1 MRKSILLSF
10 LCLLCVMVTHATPT
24 TYYIDPSGS
33 PAVKW
38 TSIGGYSLAGS
49 TAYNLS
55 TTNYDQKWT
64 LLSDLTTVYKET
76 NTAGYLRFGS
86 SNSKTGTFK
95 SLTISS
101 ESFKGTITQVKLKLS
116 VTSGATITP
125 SVSVGGTAF
134 TSSKTGNVG
143 TSEEEWIFTGSA
155 SGKIEMKFT
164 GNSNGKQFKIHSL
177 YVTYDPD
184 ATAGGDKP
192 ADPVFYD
199 PAMNEITTDSYTF
212 TDPVSGDI
220 YAEVARDAT
229 PSYSVIPTDAATV
242 DLTSNMY
249 TFTVSKSC
257 AITVSATN
265 ASGTTPKTL
274 NVTVP
279 TGTVEQPTKPYFFDS
294 NSQEI
299 TGSTYAF
306 DSSAGGNIVVMYD
319 TADDNVSYTVT
330 PSNAAT
336 VVQDSSNGTYT
347 FTVTKSCT
355 ISVTAT
361 KGTATATSTLS
372 VTVPKE
378 ISGNTFELV
387 TNTTGVGLGDVIV
400 ITNAKSG
407 TINSMSPT
415 PNTSKGSINQVSG
428 AVTYVDAS
436 TITVDT
442 DKVAVFTVVKGQDAT
457 KFALQYATGEY
468 LTVEANNSGFN
479 SSSTLIA
486 GANCEF
492 DITSSVTKINF
503 TNTGRIIRAYNS
515 GKDFRTYTGTAND
528 PVYLYKLAA
537 PKTSVTLAW
546 DQTEY
551 TANTAFGWE
560 SSEPVLTI
568 TPADLNLT
576 AGGLGIT
583 YDSSAKSVATVSAD
597 ADGNLVVTPVSTG
610 NSTISAVVPN
620 TNTEYKSNTA
630 TFKLTVVA
638 APKVIYADA
647 DGTDFEEN
655 QVVLLPSQI
664 KAGYTFQ
671 VKAPEGYTLGDV
683 NSDQVNNT
691 TITFNDDRTVATVT
705 VTKACVISAKVKKG
719 EQQASRSTTFTVSE
733 KALGDAN
740 INWSAEFYVYD
751 LATGLWKNEPQLI
764 NNDKLTVTYG
774 TSDPSIV
781 TIDANGKVTVA
792 GNQGSAQITATVQGT
807 DDYNTTTVSAT
818 VRVTDST
825 APAGYDVFEMVT
837 KLDQLK
843 ENEQFIVVTGEPYEG
858 SYYAVSPYRHIDT
871 AVRNYYQAT
880 AVEIPENGD
889 GTVLLVA
896 DDANV
901 LRLSKQYDTNNTDA
915 SYPYLFQVMNPNKD
929 LNGDGEIY
937 DGEPTVAKGNNER
950 INGRYIQVQK
960 AKLFSFVDLPENI
973 ADRGTMNGNV
983 QVLDPDVM
991 EGYVEKDYLFASGAK
1006 SKDYLKPFINKGEMM
1021 LFGKDIYDKDDKQTK
1036 DRQYIFRFNPVGNV
1050 IHFNLYEAD
1059 IKYDSETRSKTTTYP
1074 VRLYRLAKRVEKPS
1088 ITVYPEEP
1096 VPSDVAYQRGIVF
1109 NNKVRVVV
1117 EKNPKT
1123 SAEAKMMRTWQHIG
1137 HNPALPDYTA
1147 VDANKVTIF
1156 VDGHVVTSE
1165 TGEFI
1170 RYIDPDFN
1178 DETATRTLFAVS
1190 RLDDVYSES
1199 AEARFQFRASAPT
1212 LTKVSDGDNGSINVR
1227 VSRPASYTLGA
1238 KLFYVISDNDAK
1250 PSVTFN
1256 LDGSVAA
1263 STGTE
1268 VIAWTGDAADT
1279 TTGIVNIPEGQSLWV
1294 GAFKAGYT
1302 PTIVPFNNNTV
1313 YPECR
1318 PMQLLRLT
1326 DAGRK
1331 AIDAAS
1337 IMGADYDAAK
1347 DIYVNYRNDLVAEDG
1362 TVADSDNHYHY
1373 LIQRDHTYGQELNRK
1388 VTIKQISEQQF
1399 RAVFGPDNTE
1409 VAPEYAKNFLW
1420 TSDYYVFAL
1429 DTESF
1434 KANFDATANVEINN
1448 VRVDGPELTYTALQ
1462 NTFKRRATN
1471 ADGSFVEGAAEEDVT
1486 YYGAM
1491 LENKGRLGSKFL
1503 TTTLKYQVDEVDYE
1517 TSTETEVVPL
1527 IPSAYGFTY
1536 EYEYGQDPSNT
1547 LANEVEQGKEF
1558 AKFRIESSIDGK
1570 PAVEVLAPAADI
1582 KARHL
1587 DLVFKFRRP
1596 NISPLILQNYDI
1608 YYTINFNRLDTTD
1621 PSNPVRTLVVGS
1633 GVYADNEVDMSN
1645 DDAVYRVR
1653 IDDVNPLSTIN
1664 PEIQIE
1670 KCTFV
1675 GNSANTTYG
1684 QFASNFGPQMIQ
1696 APAPNNSKATPMS
1709 VSELWISKA
1718 PARESDG
1725 KQVADWMYIGHKDLA
1740 ADDVVIT
1747 DSDGKETKITP
1758 YFFHYETYIPD
1769 TDYYNSYEYLVKHDE
1784 TTHIAPED
1792 ASHPY
1797 YSDEK
1802 LGSSNINVSY
1812 DPMRYTLIARDFPY
1826 DVNGVATTPSV
1837 VISPV
1842 YLFGYAADITAEPQT
1857 DAEGRAMI
1865 TLITPAEGT
1874 VSATAA
1880 SDKAPARRAVT
1891 GTSAPS
1897 SATYPMPHT
1906 GDTDMSHESLLDLT
1920 AATNYKVVKGGIYE
1934 TTSDKPV
1941 MTGIED
1947 VIGDNASGA
1956 AVEQYYNL
1964 QGLPAAHPDHGI
1976 YIRVLNGKAT
1986 KVKK

>member
-24 TYYIDPSGS
+24 TYEINSG
-33 PAVKW
+33 KW
-38 TSIGGYSLAGS
+38 DQTVSYNKSITWNGKA
-49 TAYNLS
+49 
-55 TTNYDQKWT
+55 WT
-64 LLSDLTTVYKET
+64 LTINNESATHSRQGTTYI
-76 NTAGYLRFGS
+76 YFGA
-86 SNSKTGTFK
+86 K
-95 SLTISS
+95 
-101 ESFKGTITQVKLKLS
+101 
-116 VTSGATITP
+116 TSGKNFTELTFTSSAFSGVITNVKVDAK
-125 SVSVGGTAF
+125 VSGTEAQLTPKVTVGGTEF
-134 TSSKTGNVG
+134 TSTSTGTLG
-143 TSEEEWIFTGSA
+143 TTRSARSFSGSA
-155 SGKIEMKFT
+155 SGNIVIEFSGDSKT
-164 GNSNGKQFKIHSL
+164 KQLQVYAIS
-177 YVTYDPD
+177 VTYDPD
-184 ATAGGDKP
+184 ATVGGDKP
-192 ADPVFYD
+192 AAPDFFDSNYD
-199 PAMNEITTDSYTF
+199 EITTDSYTF
-212 TDPVSGDI
+212 TDPAGGEI
-220 YAEVARDAT
+220 YAVVADGAT
-229 PSYSVIPTDAATV
+229 ASYTVTPDDAATV
-242 DLTSNMY
+242 DLTSNKY
-249 TFTVSKSC
+249 TFTVTKSC

-265 ASGTTPKTL
+265 DYGTTSKTL

-279 TGTVEQPTKPYFFDS
+279 AGTVEQPTKPFFLDS
-294 NSQEI
+294 KSQDI

-306 DSSAGGNIVVMYD
+306 DSSAGGNIVAMYD

-347 FTVTKSCT
+347 FTVTKSCS

-361 KGTATATSTLS
+361 KGTATATATLS

-415 PNTSKGSINQVSG
+415 PNTSKGSIDQVSG
-428 AVTYVDAS
+428 AVTYVDAN

-457 KFALQYATGEY
+457 KFALQYATGDY
-468 LTVEANNSGFN
+468 LTVEDNNSGFN

-492 DITSSVTKINF
+492 DITSSVTKIKF

-528 PVYLYKLAA
+528 QVYLYKLAA

-546 DQTEY
+546 DQAEY

-583 YDSSAKSVATVSAD
+583 YDSSAKSVATVAAD

-620 TNTEYKSNTA
+620 SNAEYKSNTA
-630 TFKLTVVA
+630 TFTLHVTA
-638 APKVIYADA
+638 APKVIYANA

-664 KAGYTFQ
+664 KAGYTFLI
-671 VKAPEGYTLGDV
+671 KAPEGYTLGDV

-691 TITFNDDRTVATVT
+691 TITFNDDRTVATIV

-719 EQQASRSTTFTVSE
+719 EQQASRGTTFTVSE

-740 INWSAEFYVYD
+740 INWSAEFYAYD

-781 TIDANGKVTVA
+781 TIDANGKVTIA

-825 APAGYDVFEMVT
+825 APAGYDVFEMLT

-843 ENEQFIVVTGEPYEG
+843 ENEQFIVVSGDPFKG
-858 SYYAVSPYRHIDT
+858 VYYACSPYQFEDKD
-871 AVRNYYQAT
+871 YYSAT
-880 AVEIPENGD
+880 AVELPENGD
-889 GTVLLVA
+889 GTVLFVA

-901 LRLSKQYDTNNTDA
+901 LRLSKQYDTNNTNA
-915 SYPYLFQVMNPNKD
+915 SYPYLFQVMNHD
-929 LNGDGEIY
+929 AE
-937 DGEPTVAKGNNER
+937 
-950 INGRYIQVQK
+950 INGRYIQVKK

-983 QVLDPDVM
+983 RVLDPDVI
-991 EGYVEKDYLFASGAK
+991 EGYVEKDYINNTSTFGEFL
-1006 SKDYLKPFINKGEMM
+1006 NKGEVI
-1021 LFGKDIYDKDDKQTK
+1021 FNGTGTEKNK
-1036 DRQYIFRFNPVGNV
+1036 QYIFRFNPEGKA
-1050 IHFNLYEAD
+1050 IHFNLYAVD
-1059 IKYDSETRSKTTTYP
+1059 TTYDPTTHSKQSTYP

-1088 ITVYPEEP
+1088 ITVYPEDP

-1212 LTKVSDGDNGSINVR
+1212 ITKVSDGDNGSINVR

-1256 LDGSVAA
+1256 LDGNVAA

-1326 DAGRK
+1326 DAGRT
-1331 AIDAAS
+1331 AIDAAT
-1337 IMGADYDAAK
+1337 IMGVDYDAAK

-1399 RAVFGPDNTE
+1399 RAVFGPNNTE

-1434 KANFDATANVEINN
+1434 KANFDATAKVEINN
-1448 VRVDGPELTYTALQ
+1448 VRVYGPELTYTALQ

-1471 ADGSFVEGAAEEDVT
+1471 ADGSFVEGEEEKDVT

-1503 TTTLKYQVDEVDYE
+1503 TATLKYMVDDVYYE

-1536 EYEYGQDPSNT
+1536 EYEYDQDLDNT
-1547 LANEVEQGKEF
+1547 LSKEVENGKEF
-1558 AKFRIESSIDGK
+1558 AKFRIESSIEGK
-1570 PAVEVLAPAADI
+1570 PSVDVIAPAADI

-1608 YYTINFNRLDTTD
+1608 YYTIDFNRVDTTD
-1621 PSNPVRTLVVGS
+1621 PSNPVRTLVAGS

-1653 IDDVNPLSTIN
+1653 IDDVNPMSTIN

-1709 VSELWISKA
+1709 ISELWISKA
-1718 PARESDG
+1718 PKREVDG
-1725 KQVADWMYIGHKDLA
+1725 KPVADWMYIGHKDLT
-1740 ADDVVIT
+1740 ADDVIIT
-1747 DSDGKETKITP
+1747 DSDGRQTKITP

-1769 TDYYNSYEYLVKHDE
+1769 TEYYNSYEYLVKHDE
-1784 TTHIAPED
+1784 TTHNAPDD

-1802 LGSSNINVSY
+1802 LGWSNTNVSY

-1826 DVNGVATTPSV
+1826 DANGVATTPSV

-1874 VSATAA
+1874 ISATAA

-1920 AATNYKVVKGGIYE
+1920 SATNYIVVKGGIYE

-1956 AVEQYYNL
+1956 GDELYYNL
-1964 QGLPAAHPDHGI
+1964 QGLPTAHPDHGI

>member
-24 TYYIDPSGS
+24 TYKAGDGNWVSLGASKEFSFNKEISLTSPSS
-33 PAVKW
+33 NPKW
-38 TSIGGYSLAGS
+38 IVTCDNSS
-49 TAYNLS
+49 
-55 TTNYDQKWT
+55 
-64 LLSDLTTVYKET
+64 VYKVT
-76 NTAGYLRFGS
+76 QNSRANLCFGS
-86 SNSKTGTFK
+86 GNNPFSEYVKFTTTGFKGVISNVTIVAMVSNSA
-95 SLTISS
+95 
-101 ESFKGTITQVKLKLS
+101 
-116 VTSGATITP
+116 ATITP
-125 SVSVGGTAF
+125 TVTVGGQEL
-134 TSSKTGNVG
+134 TSNKSTNLG
-143 TSEEEWIFTGSA
+143 TSKETRSFAPASDSKVSGELVINFSGRTG
-155 SGKIEMKFT
+155 GKNLLIY
-164 GNSNGKQFKIHSL
+164 SIS
-177 YVTYDPD
+177 VTYDPD
-184 ATAGGDKP
+184 ATVGGGDKP
-192 ADPVFYD
+192 AAPVFYD

-212 TDPVSGDI
+212 TDPAGGEIMIDGYENSASITYV
-220 YAEVARDAT
+220 VT
-229 PSYSVIPTDAATV
+229 PSDAAT
-242 DLTSNMY
+242 
-249 TFTVSKSC
+249 
-257 AITVSATN
+257 
-265 ASGTTPKTL
+265 
-274 NVTVP
+274 
-279 TGTVEQPTKPYFFDS
+279 FD
-294 NSQEI
+294 NDI
-299 TGSTYAF
+299 
-306 DSSAGGNIVVMYD
+306 
-319 TADDNVSYTVT
+319 
-330 PSNAAT
+330 
-336 VVQDSSNGTYT
+336 

-361 KGTATATSTLS
+361 KGTATATATLS

-378 ISGNTFELV
+378 ISRNTFELV
-387 TNTTGVGLGDVIV
+387 TSTDDIVIGAEYVIV
-400 ITNAKSG
+400 TG
-407 TINSMSPT
+407 TSSLYGMSPT
-415 PNTSKGSINQVSG
+415 PLTAVGTILAVPDAITENNDNTIE
-428 AVTYVDAS
+428 
-436 TITVDT
+436 VDT
-442 DKVAVFTVVKGQDAT
+442 DKVAVLTLVKGKT
-457 KFALQYATGEY
+457 NYALQYPSGKY
-468 LTVEANNSGFN
+468 LSASSSANNKSLN
-479 SSSTLIA
+479 ST
-486 GANCEF
+486 ANA
-492 DITSSVTKINF
+492 DDAAADLTITPTNQKYPIKF
-503 TNTGRIIRAYNS
+503 TNPSRYIRAN
-515 GKDFRTYTGTAND
+515 GTTDFRTYQGYSTGSA
-528 PVYLYKLAA
+528 VYLYKRSA

-546 DQTEY
+546 DKAEY

-568 TPADLNLT
+568 TPAELT
-576 AGGLGIT
+576 AKGLGIT
-583 YDSSAKSVATVSAD
+583 YNSSATSVATVAAD

-610 NSTISAVVPN
+610 TSTISAVVPN

-664 KAGYTFQ
+664 KAGYTFLI
-671 VKAPEGYTLGDV
+671 KAPEGYTLGDV

-719 EQQASRSTTFTVSE
+719 EQQASLGTTFTVSE
-733 KALGDAN
+733 KVLGDAN
-740 INWSAEFYVYD
+740 INWSAEFYAYD

-781 TIDANGKVTVA
+781 TIDANGKVTIA

-825 APAGYDVFEMVT
+825 APAGYDVFEMLT

-843 ENEQFIVVTGEPYEG
+843 ENEQFIVVSGDPVKG
-858 SYYAVSPYRHIDT
+858 VYYACSPYQFEDKD
-871 AVRNYYQAT
+871 YYSAT
-880 AVEIPENGD
+880 AVELPENGD
-889 GTVLLVA
+889 GTVLFVA

-901 LRLSKQYDTNNTDA
+901 LRLSKQYDTNNTNA
-915 SYPYLFQVMNPNKD
+915 SYPYLFQVMNHD
-929 LNGDGEIY
+929 TE
-937 DGEPTVAKGNNER
+937 
-950 INGRYIQVQK
+950 INGRYIQVK
-960 AKLFSFVDLPENI
+960 RAKLFSFVDLPENI

-983 QVLDPDVM
+983 RVLDPDVI
-991 EGYVEKDYLFASGAK
+991 EGYVEKDYINNTSTFGEFL
-1006 SKDYLKPFINKGEMM
+1006 NKGEVI
-1021 LFGKDIYDKDDKQTK
+1021 FNGTGTEKNK
-1036 DRQYIFRFNPVGNV
+1036 QYIFRFNPVGNA
-1050 IHFNLYEAD
+1050 IHFNLYAVD
-1059 IKYDSETRSKTTTYP
+1059 TTYDPTTHSKQSTYP

-1212 LTKVSDGDNGSINVR
+1212 ITKVSDGDNGSINVR

-1256 LDGSVAA
+1256 LDGNVAA

-1326 DAGRK
+1326 DAGRT
-1331 AIDAAS
+1331 AIDAAT
-1337 IMGADYDAAK
+1337 IMGVDYDAAK

-1399 RAVFGPDNTE
+1399 RAVFGPNNTE

-1434 KANFDATANVEINN
+1434 KANFDATAKVEINN

-1471 ADGSFVEGAAEEDVT
+1471 ADGSFVEGEEEKDVT

-1503 TTTLKYQVDEVDYE
+1503 TATLKYMVDDVYYE

-1536 EYEYGQDPSNT
+1536 EYEYDQDLDNT
-1547 LANEVEQGKEF
+1547 LSKEVENGKEF
-1558 AKFRIESSIDGK
+1558 AKFRIESSIEGK
-1570 PAVEVLAPAADI
+1570 PSVDVIAPAADI

-1608 YYTINFNRLDTTD
+1608 YYTIDFNRVDTTD
-1621 PSNPVRTLVVGS
+1621 PSNPVRTLVAGS

-1653 IDDVNPLSTIN
+1653 IDDVNPMSTIN

-1696 APAPNNSKATPMS
+1696 ALAPNNSKATPMS
-1709 VSELWISKA
+1709 ISELWISKA
-1718 PARESDG
+1718 PKREVDG

-1769 TDYYNSYEYLVKHDE
+1769 TEYYNSYEYLVKHDE
-1784 TTHIAPED
+1784 TTHIAPDD

-1826 DVNGVATTPSV
+1826 DANGVATTPSV

-1874 VSATAA
+1874 ISATAA

-1920 AATNYKVVKGGIYE
+1920 SATNYIVVKGGIYE

-1956 AVEQYYNL
+1956 GDELYYNL
-1964 QGLPAAHPDHGI
+1964 QGLPTAHPDHGI

>member
-1 MRKSILLSF
+1 
-10 LCLLCVMVTHATPT
+10 MVTHATPT
-24 TYYIDPSGS
+24 TYEIKNGDWNQTVSYDKPITWSS
-33 PAVKW
+33 KSW
-38 TSIGGYSLAGS
+38 TITVSNTNASKGR
-49 TAYNLS
+49 NS
-55 TTNYDQKWT
+55 TTN
-64 LLSDLTTVYKET
+64 VY
-76 NTAGYLRFGS
+76 FGAS
-86 SNSKTGTFK
+86 
-95 SLTISS
+95 
-101 ESFKGTITQVKLKLS
+101 
-116 VTSGATITP
+116 TSGKNFTWLKFTSSAFSGVITNVKVDAK
-125 SVSVGGTAF
+125 VSGTEAQLTPKVTVGGTEF
-134 TSSKTGNVG
+134 TSTSTGTLG
-143 TSEEEWIFTGSA
+143 TTRSARSFSGSA
-155 SGKIEMKFT
+155 SGNIVIEFSGDSKT
-164 GNSNGKQFKIHSL
+164 KQLQVYAIS
-177 YVTYDPD
+177 VTYDPD
-184 ATAGGDKP
+184 ATVGGDKP
-192 ADPVFYD
+192 AAPVFYD

-212 TDPVSGDI
+212 TDPVGGEI

-265 ASGTTPKTL
+265 ASGTTSKTL

-279 TGTVEQPTKPYFFDS
+279 AGTVEQPTKPIFTDS
-294 NSQEI
+294 GLTDI
-299 TGSTYAF
+299 TSSSYAF
-306 DSSAGGNIVVMYD
+306 DSSAGGNIVAMYD

-361 KGTATATSTLS
+361 KGTATATATLS

-415 PNTSKGSINQVSG
+415 PNTSKGSIDQVSG

-457 KFALQYATGEY
+457 KFALQYVTGEY
-468 LTVEANNSGFN
+468 LTVEGDNSGFN

-492 DITSSVTKINF
+492 DITSSVTKIKF

-528 PVYLYKLAA
+528 QVYLYKLAA

-546 DQTEY
+546 DKAEY

-568 TPADLNLT
+568 TPAELT
-576 AGGLGIT
+576 AKGLGIT
-583 YDSSAKSVATVSAD
+583 YNSSATSVATVAAD

-620 TNTEYKSNTA
+620 SNAEYKSNTA
-630 TFKLTVVA
+630 TFTLHVTA
-638 APKVIYADA
+638 APKVIYANA

-664 KAGYTFQ
+664 KAGYTFLI
-671 VKAPEGYTLGDV
+671 KAPEGYTLGDV

-691 TITFNDDRTVATVT
+691 TITFNDDRTVATIV

-719 EQQASRSTTFTVSE
+719 EQQASRGTTFTVSE

-740 INWSAEFYVYD
+740 INWSAEFYAYD

-781 TIDANGKVTVA
+781 TIDANGKVTIA

-843 ENEQFIVVTGEPYEG
+843 ENEQFIVVSGDPFKG
-858 SYYAVSPYRHIDT
+858 VYYACSPYQFEDKD
-871 AVRNYYQAT
+871 YYSAT
-880 AVEIPENGD
+880 AVELPENGD
-889 GTVLLVA
+889 GTVLFVA

-901 LRLSKQYDTNNTDA
+901 LRLSKQYDTNNTNA
-915 SYPYLFQVMNPNKD
+915 SYPYLFQVMNHD
-929 LNGDGEIY
+929 TE
-937 DGEPTVAKGNNER
+937 
-950 INGRYIQVQK
+950 INGRYIQVK
-960 AKLFSFVDLPENI
+960 RAKLFSFVDLPENI

-983 QVLDPDVM
+983 RVLDPDVI
-991 EGYVEKDYLFASGAK
+991 EGYVEKDYINNTSTFGEFL
-1006 SKDYLKPFINKGEMM
+1006 NKGEVI
-1021 LFGKDIYDKDDKQTK
+1021 FNGTGTEKNK
-1036 DRQYIFRFNPVGNV
+1036 QYIFRFNHVGNA
-1050 IHFNLYEAD
+1050 IHFNLYAVD
-1059 IKYDSETRSKTTTYP
+1059 TSYDPTTHSKQSTYP

-1199 AEARFQFRASAPT
+1199 AEARFQFRAAAPT
-1212 LTKVSDGDNGSINVR
+1212 ITKVSDGDNGSINVR

-1256 LDGSVAA
+1256 LDGSVTA

-1326 DAGRK
+1326 DAGRT
-1331 AIDAAS
+1331 AIDAAG

-1388 VTIKQISEQQF
+1388 VTIKQISEEQF
-1399 RAVFGPDNTE
+1399 RAVFGPNNTE

-1434 KANFDATANVEINN
+1434 KANFDATAKVEINN

-1503 TTTLKYQVDEVDYE
+1503 TTTLKYLVDDVDYE

-1536 EYEYGQDPSNT
+1536 EYEYDQDLDNT
-1547 LANEVEQGKEF
+1547 LSKEVENGKEF
-1558 AKFRIESSIDGK
+1558 AKFRVESSIEGK

-1608 YYTINFNRLDTTD
+1608 YYTIDFNRVDTTD
-1621 PSNPVRTLVVGS
+1621 PANPVRTLVAGS

-1653 IDDVNPLSTIN
+1653 IDDVNPMSTIN

-1842 YLFGYAADITAEPQT
+1842 YLFGYAADITAKPQT

-1956 AVEQYYNL
+1956 GDELYYNL
-1964 QGLPAAHPDHGI
+1964 QGLPTAHPDHGI

>member
-24 TYYIDPSGS
+24 TYVAGNGNW
-33 PAVKW
+33 V
-38 TSIGGYSLAGS
+38 SIGGKDFSFDKEISLS
-49 TAYNLS
+49 SSY
-55 TTNYDQKWT
+55 TTPKWIVT
-64 LLSDLTTVYKET
+64 CDNSSVYKATENKKT
-76 NTAGYLRFGS
+76 NLCFGS
-86 SNSKTGTFK
+86 GKNPFSEYVKFTTTG
-95 SLTISS
+95 
-101 ESFKGTITQVKLKLS
+101 FKGVISNVTIVAMVGT
-116 VTSGATITP
+116 TAATITP
-125 SVSVGGTAF
+125 TVTVGGQEL
-134 TSSKTGNVG
+134 TSNKSGNLG
-143 TSEEEWIFTGSA
+143 KSQETRSFEQA
-155 SGKIEMKFT
+155 SGSKVSGELVINFSGSTGGTNLKIY
-164 GNSNGKQFKIHSL
+164 SIS
-177 YVTYDPD
+177 VTYDPD
-184 ATAGGDKP
+184 ATVGGDKP
-192 ADPVFYD
+192 AAPVFYD
-199 PAMNEITTDSYTF
+199 PAMSEITTDSYTF
-212 TDPVSGDI
+212 TDPVGGEI

-249 TFTVSKSC
+249 TFTVTKSC

-265 ASGTTPKTL
+265 DYGTTPKTL

-294 NSQEI
+294 NSQDI

-306 DSSAGGNIVVMYD
+306 DSSAGGNIVAMYD

-347 FTVTKSCT
+347 FTVTKSCS

-361 KGTATATSTLS
+361 KGTATATATLS

-378 ISGNTFELV
+378 ISRNTFELV
-387 TNTTGVGLGDVIV
+387 TSTDDIVIGAEYVIV
-400 ITNAKSG
+400 TG
-407 TINSMSPT
+407 TSSLYGMSPT
-415 PNTSKGSINQVSG
+415 PLTAVGTILAVPDAITENNDNTIE
-428 AVTYVDAS
+428 
-436 TITVDT
+436 VDT
-442 DKVAVFTVVKGQDAT
+442 DKVAVLTLVKGKT
-457 KFALQYATGEY
+457 NYALQYPSGKY
-468 LTVEANNSGFN
+468 LSASSSANNKSLN
-479 SSSTLIA
+479 ST
-486 GANCEF
+486 ANA
-492 DITSSVTKINF
+492 DDAAADLTITPTNQKYPIKF
-503 TNTGRIIRAYNS
+503 TNPSRYIRAN
-515 GKDFRTYTGTAND
+515 GTTDFRTYQGYSTGSA
-528 PVYLYKLAA
+528 VYLYKRSA

-546 DQTEY
+546 DQTDY

-583 YDSSAKSVATVSAD
+583 YDSSAKSVATVAAD

-610 NSTISAVVPN
+610 TSTISAVVPN
-620 TNTEYKSNTA
+620 SNAEYKSNTA
-630 TFKLTVVA
+630 TFTLHVTA
-638 APKVIYADA
+638 APKVIYANA

-671 VKAPEGYTLGDV
+671 IKAPEGYTLGDV

-691 TITFNDDRTVATVT
+691 TITFNDDRTVATIV

-719 EQQASRSTTFTVSE
+719 EQQASRGTTFTVSE

-740 INWSAEFYVYD
+740 INWSAEFYAYD
-751 LATGLWKNEPQLI
+751 LATGLWKNEPLLI
-764 NNDKLTVTYG
+764 NNAKLTVTYG

-781 TIDANGKVTVA
+781 TIDANGKVTIA

-843 ENEQFIVVTGEPYEG
+843 ENEQFIVVSGDPFNSVYYACSPYQYEG
-858 SYYAVSPYRHIDT
+858 KDYYS
-871 AVRNYYQAT
+871 AT
-880 AVEIPENGD
+880 AVELPENGD
-889 GTVLLVA
+889 GTVLFVA

-901 LRLSKQYDTNNTDA
+901 LRLSKQYDTNNTNA
-915 SYPYLFQVMNPNKD
+915 SYPYLFQVMNHD
-929 LNGDGEIY
+929 AEIS
-937 DGEPTVAKGNNER
+937 
-950 INGRYIQVQK
+950 GRYIQVKK
-960 AKLFSFVDLPENI
+960 AKLFSIVDLPENI

-983 QVLDPDVM
+983 RVLDPDVI
-991 EGYVEKDYLFASGAK
+991 EGYVEKDYINNTSTFGEFL
-1006 SKDYLKPFINKGEMM
+1006 NKGEVI
-1021 LFGKDIYDKDDKQTK
+1021 FNGTGTEKNK
-1036 DRQYIFRFNPVGNV
+1036 QYIFRFNPVGNA
-1050 IHFNLYEAD
+1050 IHFNLYAVD
-1059 IKYDSETRSKTTTYP
+1059 TTYDPTTHSKQSTYP

-1088 ITVYPEEP
+1088 ITVYPEDP

-1212 LTKVSDGDNGSINVR
+1212 ITKVSDGDNGSINVR

-1256 LDGSVAA
+1256 LDGNVAA

-1326 DAGRK
+1326 DAGRT
-1331 AIDAAS
+1331 AIDAAT
-1337 IMGADYDAAK
+1337 IMGVDYDAAK

-1399 RAVFGPDNTE
+1399 RAVFGPNNTE

-1434 KANFDATANVEINN
+1434 KANFDATANVVINN

-1471 ADGSFVEGAAEEDVT
+1471 ADGSFVEGEEEKDVT

-1503 TTTLKYQVDEVDYE
+1503 TATLKYMVDDVYYE

-1536 EYEYGQDPSNT
+1536 EYEYDQDLDNT
-1547 LANEVEQGKEF
+1547 LSKEVENGKEF
-1558 AKFRIESSIDGK
+1558 AKFRIESSIEGK
-1570 PAVEVLAPAADI
+1570 PSVDVIAPAADI

-1608 YYTINFNRLDTTD
+1608 YYTIDFNRVDTTD
-1621 PSNPVRTLVVGS
+1621 PSNPVRTLVAGS

-1653 IDDVNPLSTIN
+1653 IDDVNPMSTIN

-1709 VSELWISKA
+1709 ISELWISKA
-1718 PARESDG
+1718 PKREVDG
-1725 KQVADWMYIGHKDLA
+1725 KPVADWMYIGHKDLT
-1740 ADDVVIT
+1740 ADDVIIT
-1747 DSDGKETKITP
+1747 DSDGRQTKITP

-1769 TDYYNSYEYLVKHDE
+1769 TEYYNSYEYLVKHDE
-1784 TTHIAPED
+1784 TTHNAPDD

-1802 LGSSNINVSY
+1802 LGWSNTNVSY

-1826 DVNGVATTPSV
+1826 DANGVATTPSV

-1865 TLITPAEGT
+1865 TLITPVEGT
-1874 VSATAA
+1874 ISATAA

-1920 AATNYKVVKGGIYE
+1920 SATNYIVVKGGIYE

-1956 AVEQYYNL
+1956 GDEQYYNL
-1964 QGLPAAHPDHGI
+1964 QGLPATHPDHGI

>member
-24 TYYIDPSGS
+24 TYVAGNGNW
-33 PAVKW
+33 V
-38 TSIGGYSLAGS
+38 SIGGKDFSFDKEISLS
-49 TAYNLS
+49 SSY
-55 TTNYDQKWT
+55 TTPKWIVT
-64 LLSDLTTVYKET
+64 CDNSSVYKVTENKKT
-76 NTAGYLRFGS
+76 NLCFGS
-86 SNSKTGTFK
+86 SKNPFSEYVKFTTTG
-95 SLTISS
+95 
-101 ESFKGTITQVKLKLS
+101 FKGVISNVTIVAMVGT
-116 VTSGATITP
+116 TAATITP
-125 SVSVGGTAF
+125 TVTVGGQEL
-134 TSSKTGNVG
+134 TSNKSGNLG
-143 TSEEEWIFTGSA
+143 KSQETRSFEPA
-155 SGKIEMKFT
+155 SGSKVSGELVINFSGSTGGTNLKIY
-164 GNSNGKQFKIHSL
+164 SIS
-177 YVTYDPD
+177 VTYDPD
-184 ATAGGDKP
+184 ATVGGDKP
-192 ADPVFYD
+192 AAPDFFDSNYD
-199 PAMNEITTDSYTF
+199 EITTDSYTF
-212 TDPVSGDI
+212 TDPAGGEI
-220 YAEVARDAT
+220 YAVVADGAT
-229 PSYSVIPTDAATV
+229 ASYTVTPDDAATV
-242 DLTSNMY
+242 DLTSNKY
-249 TFTVSKSC
+249 TFTVTKSC

-265 ASGTTPKTL
+265 DYGTTSKTL

-279 TGTVEQPTKPYFFDS
+279 AGTVEQPTKPFFLDS
-294 NSQEI
+294 KSQDI

-306 DSSAGGNIVVMYD
+306 DSSAGGNIVAMYD

-361 KGTATATSTLS
+361 KGTTTATATLN
-372 VTVPKE
+372 VTVPKASTNE
-378 ISGNTFELV
+378 TFVLV
-387 TNTTGVGLGDVIV
+387 TKQSDIEVGGVYI
-400 ITNAKSG
+400 ITSATSG
-407 TINSMSPT
+407 TIKSMSPT
-415 PNTSKGSINQVSG
+415 PRSNNGEIT
-428 AVTYVDAS
+428 AVTDGITYVDAS
-436 TITVDT
+436 TLTVDT
-442 DKVAVFTVVKGQDAT
+442 DKVAVFTIEEGSSNFALKYASGQYLSVPGTSTKSFNSASTAKAAEADAT
-457 KFALQYATGEY
+457 INQGSKYAT
-468 LTVEANNSGFN
+468 
-479 SSSTLIA
+479 
-486 GANCEF
+486 
-492 DITSSVTKINF
+492 INF
-503 TNTGRIIRAYNS
+503 TKNNKIVY
-515 GKDFRTYTGTAND
+515 FTGTAFRSYANSNSSN
-528 PVYLYKLAA
+528 VYLYKLGK
-537 PKTSVTLAW
+537 PKTTVTLEW
-546 DQTEY
+546 DKEKYSINET
-551 TANTAFGWE
+551 FGWE
-560 SSEPVLTI
+560 SSEPMLTI
-568 TPADLNLT
+568 TPAELNLT
-576 AGGLGIT
+576 AKDLGVT
-583 YDSSAKSVATVSAD
+583 YSSSATSKATVAAD
-597 ADGNLVVTPVSTG
+597 DNGNLVVTPVAAGTT
-610 NSTISAVVPN
+610 TITASVPSAN
-620 TNTEYKSNTA
+620 KEYKAEPAMFTLNITS
-630 TFKLTVVA
+630 
-638 APKVIYADA
+638 APDPIF
-647 DGTDFEEN
+647 TDDRYNPFTEN
-655 QVVLLPSQI
+655 QVVLKPSQFTV
-664 KAGYTFQ
+664 GYTLI
-671 VKAPEGYTLGDV
+671 VKAPDGFTLGEV
-683 NSDQVNNT
+683 RVEPKGTSSVTFSGTNNAAS
-691 TITFNDDRTVATVT
+691 VV
-705 VTKACVISAKVKKG
+705 VYQACKVYAKLKKG
-719 EQQASRSTTFTVSE
+719 EVESSRAVGFTISQIE
-733 KALGDAN
+733 LPKADVK
-740 INWSAEFYVYD
+740 WSADFYSYD
-751 LATGLWKNEPQLI
+751 LAKDIWKNDPQFI
-764 NNDKLTVTYG
+764 NNNNLPVTFS

-781 TIDANGKVTVA
+781 TIDANGKVTIA

-825 APAGYDVFEMVT
+825 APAGYDVFEMLT

-843 ENEQFIVVTGEPYEG
+843 ENEQFIVVSGDPIKG
-858 SYYAVSPYRHIDT
+858 VYYACSPYQFEDKD
-871 AVRNYYQAT
+871 YYSAT
-880 AVEIPENGD
+880 AVELPENGD
-889 GTVLLVA
+889 GTVLFVA

-901 LRLSKQYDTNNTDA
+901 LRLSKQYDTNNTNA
-915 SYPYLFQVMNPNKD
+915 SYPYLFQVMNHD
-929 LNGDGEIY
+929 AEIS
-937 DGEPTVAKGNNER
+937 
-950 INGRYIQVQK
+950 GRYIQVK
-960 AKLFSFVDLPENI
+960 RAKLFSFVDLPENI

-983 QVLDPDVM
+983 RVLDPDVI
-991 EGYVEKDYLFASGAK
+991 EGYVEKDYINNTSTFGEFL
-1006 SKDYLKPFINKGEMM
+1006 NKGEVI
-1021 LFGKDIYDKDDKQTK
+1021 FNGTGTEKNK
-1036 DRQYIFRFNPVGNV
+1036 QYIFRFNPEGNA
-1050 IHFNLYEAD
+1050 IHFNLYAVD
-1059 IKYDSETRSKTTTYP
+1059 TTYDPTTHSKQSTYP

-1088 ITVYPEEP
+1088 ITVYPEDP

-1212 LTKVSDGDNGSINVR
+1212 ITKVSDGDNGSINVR

-1263 STGTE
+1263 STGTK

-1326 DAGRK
+1326 DAGRT
-1331 AIDAAS
+1331 AIDAAT

-1399 RAVFGPDNTE
+1399 RAVFGPNNTE

-1434 KANFDATANVEINN
+1434 KANFDATAKVEINN
-1448 VRVDGPELTYTALQ
+1448 VRVYGPELTYTALQ

-1471 ADGSFVEGAAEEDVT
+1471 ADGSFVEGEEEKDVT

-1503 TTTLKYQVDEVDYE
+1503 TATLKYIVDDVYYE

-1536 EYEYGQDPSNT
+1536 EYEYDQDLDNT
-1547 LANEVEQGKEF
+1547 LSKEVENGKEF
-1558 AKFRIESSIDGK
+1558 AKFRIESSIEGK
-1570 PAVEVLAPAADI
+1570 PSVDVIAPAADI

-1608 YYTINFNRLDTTD
+1608 YYTIDFNRVDTTD
-1621 PSNPVRTLVVGS
+1621 PSNPVRTLVAGS

-1653 IDDVNPLSTIN
+1653 IDDVNPMSTIN

-1709 VSELWISKA
+1709 ISELWISKA
-1718 PARESDG
+1718 PKREVDG
-1725 KQVADWMYIGHKDLA
+1725 KPVADWMYIGHKDLT
-1740 ADDVVIT
+1740 ADDVIIT
-1747 DSDGKETKITP
+1747 DSDGRQTKITP

-1769 TDYYNSYEYLVKHDE
+1769 TEYYNSYEYLVKHDE
-1784 TTHIAPED
+1784 TTHNAPDD

-1802 LGSSNINVSY
+1802 LGSNNFNVSY

-1826 DVNGVATTPSV
+1826 DANGVATTPSV

-1842 YLFGYAADITAEPQT
+1842 YLFRYAADITAEPQT

-1920 AATNYKVVKGGIYE
+1920 SATNYIVVKGGIYE

-1956 AVEQYYNL
+1956 GDEQYYNL
-1964 QGLPAAHPDHGI
+1964 QGLPATHPDHGI

>member
-24 TYYIDPSGS
+24 TYVAGNGNW
-33 PAVKW
+33 V
-38 TSIGGYSLAGS
+38 SIGGKDFSFDKEISLS
-49 TAYNLS
+49 SSY
-55 TTNYDQKWT
+55 TTPKWIVT
-64 LLSDLTTVYKET
+64 CDNSSVYKATENKKT
-76 NTAGYLRFGS
+76 NLCFGS
-86 SNSKTGTFK
+86 RNNPFSEYVKFTTTG
-95 SLTISS
+95 
-101 ESFKGTITQVKLKLS
+101 FKGVISNVTIVAMVGT
-116 VTSGATITP
+116 TAATITP
-125 SVSVGGTAF
+125 TVTVGGQEL
-134 TSSKTGNVG
+134 TSNKSGNLG
-143 TSEEEWIFTGSA
+143 KSQETRSFEPA
-155 SGKIEMKFT
+155 SGSKVSGELVINFSGSTGGTNLKIY
-164 GNSNGKQFKIHSL
+164 SIS
-177 YVTYDPD
+177 VTYDPD
-184 ATAGGDKP
+184 ATVGGDKP
-192 ADPVFYD
+192 AAPDFFDSNYD
-199 PAMNEITTDSYTF
+199 EITTDSYTF
-212 TDPVSGDI
+212 TDPAGGEI
-220 YAEVARDAT
+220 YAVVADGAT
-229 PSYSVIPTDAATV
+229 ASYTVTPDDAATV
-242 DLTSNMY
+242 DLTSNKY
-249 TFTVSKSC
+249 TFTVTKSC

-265 ASGTTPKTL
+265 DYGTTSKTL

-279 TGTVEQPTKPYFFDS
+279 AGTVEQPTKPFFLDS
-294 NSQEI
+294 KSQDI

-306 DSSAGGNIVVMYD
+306 DSSAGGNIVAMYD

-347 FTVTKSCT
+347 FTVTKSCS

-361 KGTATATSTLS
+361 KGTATATATLS

-378 ISGNTFELV
+378 ISRNTFELV
-387 TNTTGVGLGDVIV
+387 TSTDDIVIGAEYVIV
-400 ITNAKSG
+400 TG
-407 TINSMSPT
+407 TSSLYGMSPT
-415 PNTSKGSINQVSG
+415 PLTAVGTILAVPDAITENNDNTIE
-428 AVTYVDAS
+428 
-436 TITVDT
+436 VDT
-442 DKVAVFTVVKGQDAT
+442 DKVAVLTLVKGKT
-457 KFALQYATGEY
+457 NYALQYPSGKY
-468 LTVEANNSGFN
+468 LSASSSANNKSLN
-479 SSSTLIA
+479 ST
-486 GANCEF
+486 ANA
-492 DITSSVTKINF
+492 DDAAADLTITPTNQKYPIKF
-503 TNTGRIIRAYNS
+503 TNPSRYIRAN
-515 GKDFRTYTGTAND
+515 GTTDFRTYQGYSNGSA
-528 PVYLYKLAA
+528 VYLYKRSA

-546 DQTEY
+546 DQAEY

-583 YDSSAKSVATVSAD
+583 YDSSAKSVATVAAD

-620 TNTEYKSNTA
+620 SNAEYKSNTA
-630 TFKLTVVA
+630 TFTLHVTA
-638 APKVIYADA
+638 APKVIYANA

-664 KAGYTFQ
+664 KAGYTFLI
-671 VKAPEGYTLGDV
+671 KAPEGYTLGDV

-691 TITFNDDRTVATVT
+691 TITFNDDRTVATIV

-719 EQQASRSTTFTVSE
+719 EQQASRGTTFTVSE

-740 INWSAEFYVYD
+740 INWSAEFYAYD

-781 TIDANGKVTVA
+781 TIDANGKVTIA

-825 APAGYDVFEMVT
+825 APAGYDVFEMLT

-843 ENEQFIVVTGEPYEG
+843 ENEQFIVVSGDPFKG
-858 SYYAVSPYRHIDT
+858 VYYACSPYQFEDKD
-871 AVRNYYQAT
+871 YYSAT
-880 AVEIPENGD
+880 AVELPENGD
-889 GTVLLVA
+889 GTVLFVA

-901 LRLSKQYDTNNTDA
+901 LRLSKQYDTNNTNA
-915 SYPYLFQVMNPNKD
+915 SYPYLFQVMNHD
-929 LNGDGEIY
+929 AE
-937 DGEPTVAKGNNER
+937 
-950 INGRYIQVQK
+950 INGRYIQVKK

-983 QVLDPDVM
+983 RVLDPDVI
-991 EGYVEKDYLFASGAK
+991 EGYVEKDYINNTSTFGEFL
-1006 SKDYLKPFINKGEMM
+1006 NKGEVI
-1021 LFGKDIYDKDDKQTK
+1021 FNGTGTEKNK
-1036 DRQYIFRFNPVGNV
+1036 QYIFRFNPEGKA
-1050 IHFNLYEAD
+1050 IHFNLYAVD
-1059 IKYDSETRSKTTTYP
+1059 TTYDPTTHSKQSTYP

-1088 ITVYPEEP
+1088 ITVYPEDP

-1212 LTKVSDGDNGSINVR
+1212 ITKVSDGDNGSINVR

-1326 DAGRK
+1326 DAGRT
-1331 AIDAAS
+1331 AIDAAT
-1337 IMGADYDAAK
+1337 IMGVDYDAAK

-1399 RAVFGPDNTE
+1399 RAVFGPNNTE

-1434 KANFDATANVEINN
+1434 KANFDATAKVEINN
-1448 VRVDGPELTYTALQ
+1448 VRVYGPELTYTALQ

-1471 ADGSFVEGAAEEDVT
+1471 ADGSFVEGEEEKDVT

-1503 TTTLKYQVDEVDYE
+1503 TATLKYMVDDVYYE

-1536 EYEYGQDPSNT
+1536 EYEYDQDLDNT
-1547 LANEVEQGKEF
+1547 LSKEVENGKEF
-1558 AKFRIESSIDGK
+1558 AKFRIESSIEGK
-1570 PAVEVLAPAADI
+1570 PSVDVIAPAADI

-1608 YYTINFNRLDTTD
+1608 YYTIDFNRVDTTD
-1621 PSNPVRTLVVGS
+1621 PSNPVRTLVAGS

-1653 IDDVNPLSTIN
+1653 IDDVNPMSTIN

-1709 VSELWISKA
+1709 ISELWISKA
-1718 PARESDG
+1718 PKREVDG
-1725 KQVADWMYIGHKDLA
+1725 KPVADWMYIGHKDLT
-1740 ADDVVIT
+1740 ADDVIIT
-1747 DSDGKETKITP
+1747 DSDGRQTKITP

-1769 TDYYNSYEYLVKHDE
+1769 TEYYNSYEYLVKHDE
-1784 TTHIAPED
+1784 TTHNAPDD

-1802 LGSSNINVSY
+1802 LGWSNTNVSY

-1826 DVNGVATTPSV
+1826 DANGVATTPSV

-1874 VSATAA
+1874 ISATAA

-1920 AATNYKVVKGGIYE
+1920 SATNYIVVKGGIYE

-1956 AVEQYYNL
+1956 GDELYYNL
-1964 QGLPAAHPDHGI
+1964 QGLPTAHPDHGI

>member
-24 TYYIDPSGS
+24 TYEIKSG
-33 PAVKW
+33 KW
-38 TSIGGYSLAGS
+38 NQTVSFNKSITWNGKA
-49 TAYNLS
+49 
-55 TTNYDQKWT
+55 WT
-64 LLSDLTTVYKET
+64 LTINNESATHSRQGTTYIYFGAKTTGKNFTELTFT
-76 NTAGYLRFGS
+76 S
-86 SNSKTGTFK
+86 SAFTGK
-95 SLTISS
+95 
-101 ESFKGTITQVKLKLS
+101 ITQVK
-116 VTSGATITP
+116 VDACVSGSAAQLTP
-125 SVSVGGTAF
+125 SVKVGTVDFTTTSTETLGTINSARTF
-134 TSSKTGNVG
+134 TGEASGDVVITFSGDSKTNQLQVYGI
-143 TSEEEWIFTGSA
+143 S
-155 SGKIEMKFT
+155 
-164 GNSNGKQFKIHSL
+164 
-177 YVTYDPD
+177 VTYDPD
-184 ATAGGDKP
+184 ATVGGGDKP
-192 ADPVFYD
+192 AAPVFKVGD
-199 PAMNEITTDSYTF
+199 TEITASSYSFTSTTGGTIVVSYDTSATSHDCTIVPEDAATF
-212 TDPVSGDI
+212 TDNNAG
-220 YAEVARDAT
+220 
-229 PSYSVIPTDAATV
+229 
-242 DLTSNMY
+242 NY
-249 TFTVSKSC
+249 TIAVTKSC

-265 ASGTTPKTL
+265 ASGTTSKTL

-279 TGTVEQPTKPYFFDS
+279 AGTVEQPTKPIFTDS
-294 NSQEI
+294 GLTNI
-299 TGSTYAF
+299 TSSSYAF
-306 DSSAGGNIVVMYD
+306 DSSAGGNIVAMYD

-355 ISVTAT
+355 ISVTAR
-361 KGTATATSTLS
+361 KGTATATATLD
-372 VTVPKE
+372 VTVPSA
-378 ISGNTFELV
+378 ITSNTFVLV
-387 TNTTGVGLGDVIV
+387 TESSELELGAKYVIV
-400 ITNAKSG
+400 TNPSKS
-407 TINSMSPT
+407 TISSMSPEL
-415 PNTSKGSINQVSG
+415 VSG
-428 AVTYVDAS
+428 AAIPQISDAVTKPTASDNNTIEVD
-436 TITVDT
+436 IN
-442 DKVAVFTVVKGQDAT
+442 KVAVFTLLKGNDN
-457 KFALQYATGEY
+457 FYVFQYADGENF
-468 LTVEANNSGFN
+468 LSNTDKNAGLSHTKTQTDASAQVTINP
-479 SSSTLIA
+479 SST
-486 GANCEF
+486 NTV
-492 DITSSVTKINF
+492 ITFEKVARRVLK
-503 TNTGRIIRAYNS
+503 AYS
-515 GKDFRTYTGTAND
+515 TQDFRTYNSGSGND
-528 PVYLYKLAA
+528 VYLFKQST

-546 DQTEY
+546 DQAEY

-568 TPADLNLT
+568 TPAELT
-576 AGGLGIT
+576 AKGLGIT
-583 YDSSAKSVATVSAD
+583 YNSSATSVATVAAD

-610 NSTISAVVPN
+610 TSIISAVVPN
-620 TNTEYKSNTA
+620 SNAEYKSNTA
-630 TFKLTVVA
+630 TFTLHVTA
-638 APKVIYADA
+638 APKVIYANA
-647 DGTDFEEN
+647 DGADFEEN

-664 KAGYTFQ
+664 KAGYTFLI
-671 VKAPEGYTLGDV
+671 KAPEGYTLGDV

-691 TITFNDDRTVATVT
+691 TITFNDDRTVATIV

-719 EQQASRSTTFTVSE
+719 EQQASRGTTFTVSE

-740 INWSAEFYVYD
+740 INWSAEFYAYD

-764 NNDKLTVTYG
+764 NNDNLAVTYG
-774 TSDPSIV
+774 SSDELIV
-781 TIDANGKVTVA
+781 TIDAKGKVTIV

-807 DDYNTTTVSAT
+807 DDYNTTTVPAT

-880 AVEIPENGD
+880 AVKIPENGD
-889 GTVLLVA
+889 GTVLFVA

-901 LRLSKQYDTNNTDA
+901 LRLSKQYDTNNTNA
-915 SYPYLFQVMNPNKD
+915 SYPYLFQVMNPDKD
-929 LNGDGEIY
+929 LNGNGEIY
-937 DGEPTVAKGNNER
+937 DGEPTLAKGNNER

-991 EGYVEKDYLFASGAK
+991 EGYVEKDYLFASGAE
-1006 SKDYLKPFINKGEMM
+1006 SKDYLKPFINKGELM
-1021 LFGKDIYDKDDKQTK
+1021 LFGKDIYDSSDGQTK
-1036 DRQYIFRFNPVGNV
+1036 DRQYIFRFNMVGNA

-1059 IKYDSETRSKTTTYP
+1059 IKYDSETRSKITTYP

-1123 SAEAKMMRTWQHIG
+1123 SAEAKMMRTWQHIE

-1212 LTKVSDGDNGSINVR
+1212 ITKVSNGENGSINVR
-1227 VSRPASYTLGA
+1227 ISRPASYTLGA

-1326 DAGRK
+1326 DAGRT
-1331 AIDAAS
+1331 AIDAAG
-1337 IMGADYDAAK
+1337 IMGADYDATK

-1399 RAVFGPDNTE
+1399 RAVFGPNNTE

-1434 KANFDATANVEINN
+1434 KANFDATAKVEINN

-1471 ADGSFVEGAAEEDVT
+1471 ADGSFVEGEEEKDVT

-1503 TTTLKYQVDEVDYE
+1503 TATLKYMVDEVDYE
-1517 TSTETEVVPL
+1517 TATEAEVMPL

-1536 EYEYGQDPSNT
+1536 EYEYDQDLDNT
-1547 LANEVEQGKEF
+1547 LSKEVENGKEF
-1558 AKFRIESSIDGK
+1558 AKFRVESSIEGK

-1608 YYTINFNRLDTTD
+1608 YYTIDFNRVDTTD
-1621 PSNPVRTLVVGS
+1621 PSNPVRTLVAGS

-1653 IDDVNPLSTIN
+1653 IDDVNPMSTIN

-1718 PARESDG
+1718 PKREVDG
-1725 KQVADWMYIGHKDLA
+1725 KPVADWMYIGHKDLA

-1758 YFFHYETYIPD
+1758 YFFHFETYITD
-1769 TDYYNSYEYLVKHDE
+1769 TEYYNSYEYLVKHDE
-1784 TTHIAPED
+1784 TTHNEPED

-1826 DVNGVATTPSV
+1826 DANGVATTPSV

-1920 AATNYKVVKGGIYE
+1920 SATNYIVVKGGIYE

-1956 AVEQYYNL
+1956 GDEQYYNL

>member
-1 MRKSILLSF
+1 M
-10 LCLLCVMVTHATPT
+10 
-24 TYYIDPSGS
+24 
-33 PAVKW
+33 
-38 TSIGGYSLAGS
+38 
-49 TAYNLS
+49 
-55 TTNYDQKWT
+55 
-64 LLSDLTTVYKET
+64 
-76 NTAGYLRFGS
+76 
-86 SNSKTGTFK
+86 
-95 SLTISS
+95 
-101 ESFKGTITQVKLKLS
+101 
-116 VTSGATITP
+116 
-125 SVSVGGTAF
+125 
-134 TSSKTGNVG
+134 
-143 TSEEEWIFTGSA
+143 
-155 SGKIEMKFT
+155 
-164 GNSNGKQFKIHSL
+164 
-177 YVTYDPD
+177 
-184 ATAGGDKP
+184 
-192 ADPVFYD
+192 
-199 PAMNEITTDSYTF
+199 
-212 TDPVSGDI
+212 
-220 YAEVARDAT
+220 
-229 PSYSVIPTDAATV
+229 
-242 DLTSNMY
+242 
-249 TFTVSKSC
+249 
-257 AITVSATN
+257 
-265 ASGTTPKTL
+265 
-274 NVTVP
+274 
-279 TGTVEQPTKPYFFDS
+279 
-294 NSQEI
+294 
-299 TGSTYAF
+299 
-306 DSSAGGNIVVMYD
+306 
-319 TADDNVSYTVT
+319 
-330 PSNAAT
+330 
-336 VVQDSSNGTYT
+336 
-347 FTVTKSCT
+347 
-355 ISVTAT
+355 
-361 KGTATATSTLS
+361 
-372 VTVPKE
+372 
-378 ISGNTFELV
+378 
-387 TNTTGVGLGDVIV
+387 
-400 ITNAKSG
+400 
-407 TINSMSPT
+407 
-415 PNTSKGSINQVSG
+415 
-428 AVTYVDAS
+428 
-436 TITVDT
+436 
-442 DKVAVFTVVKGQDAT
+442 
-457 KFALQYATGEY
+457 
-468 LTVEANNSGFN
+468 
-479 SSSTLIA
+479 
-486 GANCEF
+486 
-492 DITSSVTKINF
+492 
-503 TNTGRIIRAYNS
+503 
-515 GKDFRTYTGTAND
+515 
-528 PVYLYKLAA
+528 
-537 PKTSVTLAW
+537 
-546 DQTEY
+546 
-551 TANTAFGWE
+551 
-560 SSEPVLTI
+560 
-568 TPADLNLT
+568 
-576 AGGLGIT
+576 
-583 YDSSAKSVATVSAD
+583 
-597 ADGNLVVTPVSTG
+597 
-610 NSTISAVVPN
+610 
-620 TNTEYKSNTA
+620 
-630 TFKLTVVA
+630 
-638 APKVIYADA
+638 
-647 DGTDFEEN
+647 
-655 QVVLLPSQI
+655 
-664 KAGYTFQ
+664 
-671 VKAPEGYTLGDV
+671 
-683 NSDQVNNT
+683 
-691 TITFNDDRTVATVT
+691 
-705 VTKACVISAKVKKG
+705 
-719 EQQASRSTTFTVSE
+719 
-733 KALGDAN
+733 
-740 INWSAEFYVYD
+740 
-751 LATGLWKNEPQLI
+751 
-764 NNDKLTVTYG
+764 
-774 TSDPSIV
+774 
-781 TIDANGKVTVA
+781 
-792 GNQGSAQITATVQGT
+792 
-807 DDYNTTTVSAT
+807 
-818 VRVTDST
+818 RVTDST

-915 SYPYLFQVMNPNKD
+915 SYPYLFQVMNPDKD
-929 LNGDGEIY
+929 LNGDGVIY
-937 DGEPTVAKGNNER
+937 DGEPKVAKGNNER

-991 EGYVEKDYLFASGAK
+991 EGYVEKDYLFASGAE
-1006 SKDYLKPFINKGEMM
+1006 SKDYLKPFLNKGELM
-1021 LFGKDIYDKDDKQTK
+1021 LFGKDISDSDGQTK
-1036 DRQYIFRFNPVGNV
+1036 DRQYIFRFNPVGNA

-1147 VDANKVTIF
+1147 VDANKVTVY

-1256 LDGSVAA
+1256 LDGNVAA

-1326 DAGRK
+1326 DAGRT
-1331 AIDAAS
+1331 AIDAAT
-1337 IMGADYDAAK
+1337 IMGVDYDAAK

-1399 RAVFGPDNTE
+1399 RAVFGPNNTE

-1434 KANFDATANVEINN
+1434 KANFDATAKVEINN
-1448 VRVDGPELTYTALQ
+1448 VRVYGPELTYTALQ

-1471 ADGSFVEGAAEEDVT
+1471 ADGSFVEGEEEKDVT

-1503 TTTLKYQVDEVDYE
+1503 TATLKYMVDDVYYE

-1536 EYEYGQDPSNT
+1536 EYEYDQDLDNT
-1547 LANEVEQGKEF
+1547 LSKEVENGKEF
-1558 AKFRIESSIDGK
+1558 AKFRIESSIEGK
-1570 PAVEVLAPAADI
+1570 PSVDVIAPAADI

-1608 YYTINFNRLDTTD
+1608 YYTIDFNRVDTTD
-1621 PSNPVRTLVVGS
+1621 PSNPVRTLVAGS

-1653 IDDVNPLSTIN
+1653 IDDVNPMSTIN

-1709 VSELWISKA
+1709 ISELWISKA
-1718 PARESDG
+1718 PKREVDG
-1725 KQVADWMYIGHKDLA
+1725 KPVADWMYIGHKDLT
-1740 ADDVVIT
+1740 ADDVIIT
-1747 DSDGKETKITP
+1747 DSDGRQTKITP

-1769 TDYYNSYEYLVKHDE
+1769 TEYYNSYEYLVKHDE
-1784 TTHIAPED
+1784 TTHNAPDD

-1802 LGSSNINVSY
+1802 LGWSNTNVSY

-1826 DVNGVATTPSV
+1826 DANGVATTPSV

-1865 TLITPAEGT
+1865 TLITPVEGT
-1874 VSATAA
+1874 ISATAA

-1920 AATNYKVVKGGIYE
+1920 SATNYIVVKGGIYE

-1956 AVEQYYNL
+1956 GDELYYNL
-1964 QGLPAAHPDHGI
+1964 QGLPTAHPDHGI

>member
-116 VTSGATITP
+116 VTLGATITP
-125 SVSVGGTAF
+125 SVSVGGIAF
-134 TSSKTGNVG
+134 TSFNSNTSNTTGKVG

-184 ATAGGDKP
+184 ATVGGDKP
-192 ADPVFYD
+192 AAPVFYD
-199 PAMNEITTDSYTF
+199 PGMDKITTDSYTF
-212 TDPVSGDI
+212 TYPVGGEI
-220 YAEVARDAT
+220 YADVARDAT
-229 PSYSVIPTDAATV
+229 LSYSVIPTDAATV

-249 TFTVSKSC
+249 TFTVTKSC

-265 ASGTTPKTL
+265 DYGKTSKTL

-279 TGTVEQPTKPYFFDS
+279 AGTVEQPTKPFFLDS
-294 NSQEI
+294 ESHDI

-306 DSSAGGNIVVMYD
+306 DSPEGGNIVAMYD

-336 VVQDSSNGTYT
+336 VVQNSEMGTYT

-361 KGTATATSTLS
+361 KGTATATATTS
-372 VTVPKE
+372 VTVPAA
-378 ISGNTFELV
+378 STSTTFKLV
-387 TNTTGVGLGDVIV
+387 KSNEDIVEGGVYV
-400 ITNAKSG
+400 ITTATSG
-407 TINSMSPT
+407 TAINSLSPSPRT
-415 PNTSKGSINQVSG
+415 SNGEIDQVTGAITYIDANTIEVE
-428 AVTYVDAS
+428 
-436 TITVDT
+436 T
-442 DKVAVFTVVKGQDAT
+442 DKVAVFTLEKGKT
-457 KFALQYATGEY
+457 NFALKYASGKY
-468 LTVEANNSGFN
+468 LTVPGTNTTSFNSGSSATDENANATVIYGTKYTTIKFTANNKIIYSTSSAFRSYAASN
-479 SSSTLIA
+479 SS
-486 GANCEF
+486 N
-492 DITSSVTKINF
+492 
-503 TNTGRIIRAYNS
+503 
-515 GKDFRTYTGTAND
+515 
-528 PVYLYKLAA
+528 VYLYKLDTST
-537 PKTSVTLAW
+537 PKTDVTLAW
-546 DQTEY
+546 DKAEY

-568 TPADLNLT
+568 TPDNLT
-576 AGGLGIT
+576 AKGLGIT
-583 YDSSAKSVATVSAD
+583 YDSSAKSVATVAAD

-610 NSTISAVVPN
+610 TSIISAVVPN
-620 TNTEYKSNTA
+620 SNAEYKSNTA
-630 TFKLTVVA
+630 KFTLNVTA
-638 APKVIYADA
+638 APKVIYANA
-647 DGTDFEEN
+647 EGTDFEEN

-664 KAGYTFQ
+664 KAGYTFLI
-671 VKAPEGYTLGDV
+671 KAPEGYTLGDV

-691 TITFNDDRTVATVT
+691 TITFNDDRTVATIV
-705 VTKACVISAKVKKG
+705 VTKACVISAKVRKG
-719 EQQASRSTTFTVSE
+719 EQQASRGTTFTVSE
-733 KALGDAN
+733 KELGDAN
-740 INWSAEFYVYD
+740 INWSAEFYAYD
-751 LATGLWKNEPQLI
+751 MATGLWKNEPQLI
-764 NNDKLTVTYG
+764 NNDNLAVTYG
-774 TSDPSIV
+774 SSDQSIV
-781 TIDANGKVTVA
+781 TIDAKGKVTIV

-825 APAGYDVFEMVT
+825 APAGYEVFEMVT

-843 ENEQFIVVTGEPYEG
+843 ENEQFIIVSGDPHKGV
-858 SYYAVSPYRHIDT
+858 YYACSPYQYGDKD
-871 AVRNYYQAT
+871 YYSAT
-880 AVEIPENGD
+880 AVELPENGD
-889 GTVLLVA
+889 GTVLFVA

-901 LRLSKQYDTNNTDA
+901 LRLSKQYDTNNTNA
-915 SYPYLFQVMNPNKD
+915 SYPYLFQVMNHD
-929 LNGDGEIY
+929 TE
-937 DGEPTVAKGNNER
+937 
-950 INGRYIQVQK
+950 INGRYIQVK
-960 AKLFSFVDLPENI
+960 RAKLFSFVDLPENI

-983 QVLDPDVM
+983 RVLDPDVI
-991 EGYVEKDYLFASGAK
+991 EGYVEKDYINNTSTFGEFL
-1006 SKDYLKPFINKGEMM
+1006 NKGEVI
-1021 LFGKDIYDKDDKQTK
+1021 FNGTGTEKNK
-1036 DRQYIFRFNPVGNV
+1036 QYIFRFNPVGNA
-1050 IHFNLYEAD
+1050 IHFNLYAVD
-1059 IKYDSETRSKTTTYP
+1059 TTYDPTTHSKQSTYP

-1471 ADGSFVEGAAEEDVT
+1471 ADGSFIDGEEEKDVT

-1536 EYEYGQDPSNT
+1536 EYEYDQDLDNT
-1547 LANEVEQGKEF
+1547 LSKEVENGKEF
-1558 AKFRIESSIDGK
+1558 AKFRVESSIEGK

-1608 YYTINFNRLDTTD
+1608 YYTIDFNRVDTTD
-1621 PSNPVRTLVVGS
+1621 PANPVRTLVAGS

-1653 IDDVNPLSTIN
+1653 IDDVNPMSTIN

-1718 PARESDG
+1718 PKREVDG

-1740 ADDVVIT
+1740 ADDVIIT

-1758 YFFHYETYIPD
+1758 YFFHFETYIPD
-1769 TDYYNSYEYLVKHDE
+1769 TEYYNSYEYLVKHDE
-1784 TTHIAPED
+1784 TTHNEPED

-1826 DVNGVATTPSV
+1826 DANGVATTPSV

-1880 SDKAPARRAVT
+1880 SDKAPARRAAT
-1891 GTSAPS
+1891 GTAAPS

-1920 AATNYKVVKGGIYE
+1920 SATNYTVVKGGIYE

>member
-1 MRKSILLSF
+1 
-10 LCLLCVMVTHATPT
+10 MV
-24 TYYIDPSGS
+24 
-33 PAVKW
+33 
-38 TSIGGYSLAGS
+38 
-49 TAYNLS
+49 
-55 TTNYDQKWT
+55 
-64 LLSDLTTVYKET
+64 
-76 NTAGYLRFGS
+76 
-86 SNSKTGTFK
+86 SNSA
-95 SLTISS
+95 
-101 ESFKGTITQVKLKLS
+101 
-116 VTSGATITP
+116 ATITP
-125 SVSVGGTAF
+125 TVTVGGQEL
-134 TSSKTGNVG
+134 TSNKSTNLG
-143 TSEEEWIFTGSA
+143 TSKETRSFAPASDSKVSGELVINFSGSTG
-155 SGKIEMKFT
+155 GKNLLIY
-164 GNSNGKQFKIHSL
+164 SIS
-177 YVTYDPD
+177 VTYDPD
-184 ATAGGDKP
+184 ATVGGDKP
-192 ADPVFYD
+192 ADPVFKFEDTEISD
-199 PAMNEITTDSYTF
+199 PYTF
-212 TDPVSGDI
+212 TSTTGGTIVASYDTSATSHDCTIDP
-220 YAEVARDAT
+220 E
-229 PSYSVIPTDAATV
+229 DAATFT
-242 DLTSNMY
+242 DNNAGNY
-249 TFTVSKSC
+249 TITVTKSC

-265 ASGTTPKTL
+265 ASGTTSKTL

-279 TGTVEQPTKPYFFDS
+279 AGTVEQPTKPYFFDS

-306 DSSAGGNIVVMYD
+306 DSSAGGNIVAMYD

-361 KGTATATSTLS
+361 KGTATATATLD
-372 VTVPKE
+372 VTVPGA
-378 ISGNTFELV
+378 ITSNTFVLV
-387 TNTTGVGLGDVIV
+387 TESSELELGAKYVIV
-400 ITNAKSG
+400 TDPSKS
-407 TINSMSPT
+407 TISSMSPVL
-415 PNTSKGSINQVSG
+415 VSG
-428 AVTYVDAS
+428 AAIPQISDAVTKPTASDNNTIEVD
-436 TITVDT
+436 IN
-442 DKVAVFTVVKGQDAT
+442 KVAVFTLLKGNDN
-457 KFALQYATGEY
+457 FYVFQYADGENFLSNTDKNAGLSHTKTQTDASAQVSINPSSTNTVITFENVAQRVLKAY
-468 LTVEANNSGFN
+468 LTQ
-479 SSSTLIA
+479 
-486 GANCEF
+486 
-492 DITSSVTKINF
+492 
-503 TNTGRIIRAYNS
+503 
-515 GKDFRTYTGTAND
+515 DFRTYNTGSGSKVFLFKQST
-528 PVYLYKLAA
+528 

-546 DQTEY
+546 DQAEY

-568 TPADLNLT
+568 TPAELNLT
-576 AGGLGIT
+576 AKDLGVT
-583 YDSSAKSVATVSAD
+583 YSSSATSVATVAAD

-620 TNTEYKSNTA
+620 SNAEYKSNTA
-630 TFKLTVVA
+630 TFTLHVTA
-638 APKVIYADA
+638 APKVIYANA

-664 KAGYTFQ
+664 KAGYTFLI
-671 VKAPEGYTLGDV
+671 KAPEGYTLGDV

-691 TITFNDDRTVATVT
+691 TITFNDDRTVATIV

-719 EQQASRSTTFTVSE
+719 EQQASRGTTFTVSE

-740 INWSAEFYVYD
+740 INWSAEFYAYD

-764 NNDKLTVTYG
+764 NNDNLAVTYG
-774 TSDPSIV
+774 SSDQSIV
-781 TIDANGKVTVA
+781 TIDAKGKVTIV

-807 DDYNTTTVSAT
+807 DDYNTTTVFAT

-843 ENEQFIVVTGEPYEG
+843 ENEQFIVVSGDPYNG
-858 SYYAVSPYRHIDT
+858 VYYACSPYQYKT
-871 AVRNYYQAT
+871 YEYYSAT
-880 AVEIPENGD
+880 AVELPENGD
-889 GTVLLVA
+889 GTVLFVA
-896 DDANV
+896 DDADV
-901 LRLSKQYDTNNTDA
+901 LRLSKQYDTNNTNA
-915 SYPYLFQVMNPNKD
+915 SYPYLFQVMNHD
-929 LNGDGEIY
+929 AGIS
-937 DGEPTVAKGNNER
+937 
-950 INGRYIQVQK
+950 GRYIQVKK
-960 AKLFSFVDLPENI
+960 AKLFSLVDLPENI

-983 QVLDPDVM
+983 QVLDPDVI
-991 EGYVEKDYLFASGAK
+991 EGYVEKDYANYGSALSEF
-1006 SKDYLKPFINKGEMM
+1006 LNKGEVI
-1021 LFGKDIYDKDDKQTK
+1021 FNGTNESGQSIG
-1036 DRQYIFRFNPVGNV
+1036 QYFFRFNYVGKAL
-1050 IHFNLYEAD
+1050 HFNLYSTSDDAY
-1059 IKYDSETRSKTTTYP
+1059 KSDSHSKQSTYP

-1212 LTKVSDGDNGSINVR
+1212 ITKVSDGDNGSINVR

-1326 DAGRK
+1326 DAGRT
-1331 AIDAAS
+1331 AIDAAT
-1337 IMGADYDAAK
+1337 IMGVDYDAAK

-1399 RAVFGPDNTE
+1399 RAVFGPNNTE

-1434 KANFDATANVEINN
+1434 KANFDATAKVEINN
-1448 VRVDGPELTYTALQ
+1448 VRVYGPELTYTALQ

-1471 ADGSFVEGAAEEDVT
+1471 ADGSFVEGEEEKDVT

-1503 TTTLKYQVDEVDYE
+1503 TATLKYLVDDVDYE

-1536 EYEYGQDPSNT
+1536 EYEYDQDLDNT
-1547 LANEVEQGKEF
+1547 LSKEVENGKEF
-1558 AKFRIESSIDGK
+1558 AKFRVESSIEGK

-1608 YYTINFNRLDTTD
+1608 YYTIDFNRVDTTD
-1621 PSNPVRTLVVGS
+1621 PSNPVRTLVAGS

-1653 IDDVNPLSTIN
+1653 IDDVNPMSTIN

-1747 DSDGKETKITP
+1747 DSDGRQTKITP

-1769 TDYYNSYEYLVKHDE
+1769 TEYYNSYEYLVKHDE
-1784 TTHIAPED
+1784 TTHNAPDD

-1802 LGSSNINVSY
+1802 LGSNNFNVSY

-1826 DVNGVATTPSV
+1826 DANGVATTPSV

-1842 YLFGYAADITAEPQT
+1842 YLFRYAADITAEPQT

-1920 AATNYKVVKGGIYE
+1920 SATNYIVVKGGIYE

-1956 AVEQYYNL
+1956 GDEQYYNL
-1964 QGLPAAHPDHGI
+1964 QGLPTAHPDHGI